1 MPMPM
6 CFPVRG
12 RAPVIRARPT
22 TAYQH
27 TQTSQVPRSGGMM
40 GLGGVM
46 GKPKKGG
53 GCGCGGR

>member
-6 CFPVRG
+6 CFPVPG
-12 RAPVIRARPT
+12 RAPARRTRP
-22 TAYQH
+22 ASVYQSAQPRQA
-27 TQTSQVPRSGGMM
+27 TQSGGMM
-40 GLGGVM
+40 SLTGVM